1 MAKRFDFKYYC
12 SEGFH
17 SIFTHGFMSF
27 AAVCMIVA
35 CLLIMGSFSLVA
47 VNLNHMLGDLEAQN
61 EFLAYVDETY
71 TEEEARALQPEIEAI
86 PNVSE
91 VTFVTRAE
99 AMDDFR
105 AGREDNPLLSSLPD
119 EVLRDRFRIH
129 VYDIEQLK
137 ATSDAVE
144 QIGGIALVNAAYDIA
159 QGFVMV
165 RNIAAGVAI
174 VLVTILAVVS
184 LFIIANTIKLATFYR
199 REEIAIMKMC
209 GATNAFIR
217 WPFIVEGM
225 ILGMTGAL
233 VAFFVQ
239 WGVYELVE
247 RAVIQ
252 SNGLSLL
259 VVLPFLSLA
268 PQFLLV
274 FVVAGLLIG
283 VVGSVLAIRKFLQV

>member
-1 MAKRFDFKYYC
+1 MARRFNGKYYL

-35 CLLIMGSFSLVA
+35 CLLIMGSFTLLA
-47 VNLNHMLGDLEAQN
+47 VNLDHMLGDLEDEN
-61 EFLAYVDETY
+61 LFLAYIDDSY
-71 TEEEARALQPEIEAI
+71 SEEQARALQPKIEAV
-86 PNVSE
+86 PNVSQ

-99 AMDDFR
+99 ALEDFK
-105 AGREDNPLLSSLPD
+105 AGREQNDLMDSLPP
-119 EVLRDRFRIH
+119 EVLRDRFEIH
-129 VYDIEQLK
+129 VKDIEQMA
-137 ATSDAVE
+137 ATVSQVEAVRGVAHT
-144 QIGGIALVNAAYDIA
+144 QAAIEIA

-165 RNIAAGVAI
+165 RNIATGVAA
-174 VLVTILAVVS
+174 VLVAMLVVVS
-184 LFIIANTIKLATFYR
+184 LFIIANTIKLAFFYR

-209 GATNAFIR
+209 GATNSFIR

-225 ILGMTGAL
+225 LLGLTGAL
-233 VAFFVQ
+233 VAFLLQ
-239 WGVYELVE
+239 WAVYELVG

-259 VVLPFLSLA
+259 TILPFQSMIAHIL
-268 PQFLLV
+268 PV
-274 FVVAGLLIG
+274 FVGAGLFIG

>member
-274 FVVAGLLIG
+274 FIAAGLLIG